1 VVLTS
6 VHPGQEPSESE
17 DEALGFRDAVSKAL
31 RESDMVLGQ
40 FRVLLGYDG
49 AARGI
54 LAVVGSRDI
63 RCVKNHELL
72 IGDSLRVREGRQR
85 SRGEIRCDQYTTP
98 CPAQGRCA
106 CESGGTVSTGHSALA
121 SSRLATVPSAG
132 LPIPVFARV
141 PNTSSSP

>member
-1 VVLTS
+1 MVLTS

-17 DEALGFRDAVSKAL
+17 DEALGFRDAVGKAL

-72 IGDSLRVREGRQR
+72 IGDSLRMREGRQR
-85 SRGEIRCDQYTTP
+85 SRRNPLRPVHDASVRP
-98 CPAQGRCA
+98 RADALPNPAER
-106 CESGGTVSTGHSALA
+106 
-121 SSRLATVPSAG
+121 
-132 LPIPVFARV
+132 
-141 PNTSSSP
+141 